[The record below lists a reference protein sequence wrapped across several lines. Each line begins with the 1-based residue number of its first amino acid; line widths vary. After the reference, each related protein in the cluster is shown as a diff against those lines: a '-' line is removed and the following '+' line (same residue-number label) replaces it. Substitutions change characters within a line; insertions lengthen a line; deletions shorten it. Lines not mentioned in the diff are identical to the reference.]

1 MDRRAVRPAWASRIS
16 FPDRACR
23 KEFGMVASS
32 SSSNGNGNGS
42 SNGNGAGG
50 GGCAFSNESLGREPS
65 RFALAV
71 QRVEACLASIAGINE
86 RITALAEQ
94 RRKIHEELRGIQGQ
108 INEEFERVLAKA
120 GKGGGGPT
128 KVVARTVKLDGPPP
142 PLPVLELET
151 PVALP
156 GEAEGRAALLKA

>member
-1 MDRRAVRPAWASRIS
+1 
-16 FPDRACR
+16 
-23 KEFGMVASS
+23 MVASS
-32 SSSNGNGNGS
+32 SSSNGNGNG
-42 SNGNGAGG
+42 NGNGSANGGSGG

-108 INEEFERVLAKA
+108 INDEFDRILTKQ
-120 GKGGGGPT
+120 GKGGGPT
-128 KVVARTVKLDGPPP
+128 KVVARAVKLDGPPP

-156 GEAEGRAALLKA
+156 GEADGRAALLAK